1 MVIRDKLSYG
11 NAVFLGGFMKKI
23 LCVVFSFAV
32 LALFSCTAREAAYN
46 GSEYSFSVNY
56 SETVNPGDIVY
67 INMSFVAE
75 NYDYKVPEYATA
87 ELIRLSSGKSYG
99 KRELYTVRQN
109 PPVMF
114 AAIPLS
120 TYLESGEFALE
131 VHYKEAN
138 GREMKFSLPV
148 VAEPKEFVEEVL
160 YLNATNTAIKT
171 DNSPKRAAQID
182 RLNDILYSVNKNAIY
197 YTSNFVYP
205 VESTRRT
212 AFFGDRRTYQYDTGS
227 SSTSL
232 HYGIDFGV
240 PTGTPVYA
248 CGDGKVVLVE
258 DRVSTGWSIVIEH
271 LPGLYSLYYHL
282 DSTLIEEGMLVKAGE
297 QIGFSGA
304 TGLATGP
311 HLHWEVRFLGE
322 AINPDFFVEN
332 RLF

>member
-1 MVIRDKLSYG
+1 
-11 NAVFLGGFMKKI
+11 MKKT
-23 LCVVFSFAV
+23 LCVVFSLIV
-32 LALFSCTAREAAYN
+32 LSLFSCTAREAAYN

-56 SETVNPGDIVY
+56 SETVYPGDIVY
-67 INMSFVAE
+67 INMSFIAE
-75 NYDYKVPEYATA
+75 NQDYILPEYATV

-99 KRELYTVRQN
+99 KQDLYTVRQN

-120 TYLESGEFALE
+120 TYLEPGEFSLE
-131 VHYKEAN
+131 VHYKEAS

-148 VAEPKEFVEEVL
+148 VAESKDFVEEIL
-160 YLNATNTAIKT
+160 YLDDTNTAIKT
-171 DNSPKRAAQID
+171 DNSSRRNNEIN
-182 RLNDILYSVNKNAIY
+182 RLNNILFSVNKNSIY

-212 AFFGDRRTYQYDTGS
+212 SFFGDRRTYEYTTGS
-227 SSTSL
+227 SSNSL

-271 LPGLYSLYYHL
+271 MPGLYSLYYHL

-332 RLF
+332 KLF

>member
-1 MVIRDKLSYG
+1 
-11 NAVFLGGFMKKI
+11 MKKI
-23 LCVVFSFAV
+23 LCVAFFV
-32 LALFSCTAREAAYN
+32 LILGLFSCTAREAAYSGN
-46 GSEYSFSVNY
+46 EYSFSVHY
-56 SETVNPGDIVY
+56 SDKVCPGDIVY
-67 INMSFVAE
+67 LNISFYADD
-75 NYDYKVPEYATA
+75 YDYKVPEKATA
-87 ELIRLSSGKSYG
+87 ELIRISNGKSYG
-99 KRELYTVRQN
+99 KRDLYTVRQN

-114 AAIPLS
+114 AGIPLS
-120 TYLESGEFALE
+120 TYLEPGEFYLE
-131 VHYKEAN
+131 VHYEEAN
-138 GREMKFSLPV
+138 GREMKFTLPV
-148 VAEPKEFVEEVL
+148 VAVEKEFISETL

-171 DNSPKRAAQID
+171 DNSPQRAAQID
-182 RLNDILYSVNKNAIY
+182 RLNEILYAVNKNAVY
-197 YTSNFVYP
+197 YNTNFVYP

-212 AFFGDRRTYQYDTGS
+212 AFFGDRRVYQYNTGS

-258 DRVSTGWSIVIEH
+258 DRVSTGWSVVIEH

-297 QIGFSGA
+297 QIAFSGA

-332 RLF
+332 ELF

>member
-1 MVIRDKLSYG
+1 
-11 NAVFLGGFMKKI
+11 MKKT
-23 LCVVFSFAV
+23 LCVFFSLIV
-32 LALFSCTAREAAYN
+32 LSLFSCTAREAAYN

-56 SETVNPGDIVY
+56 SETVYPGDIVY
-67 INMSFVAE
+67 INMSFIAE
-75 NYDYKVPEYATA
+75 NQDYILPEYATV

-99 KRELYTVRQN
+99 KQDLYTVRQN

-120 TYLESGEFALE
+120 TYLEPGEFSLE
-131 VHYKEAN
+131 VHYKEAS

-148 VAEPKEFVEEVL
+148 VAESKDFVEEIL
-160 YLNATNTAIKT
+160 YLDDTNTAIKT
-171 DNSPKRAAQID
+171 DNSSRRNNEIN
-182 RLNDILYSVNKNAIY
+182 RLNNILFSVNKNSIY

-212 AFFGDRRTYQYDTGS
+212 SFFGDRRTYEYTTGS
-227 SSTSL
+227 SSNSL

-240 PTGTPVYA
+240 PIGTPVYA

-271 LPGLYSLYYHL
+271 MPGLYSLYYHL

-332 RLF
+332 KLF

>member
-1 MVIRDKLSYG
+1 
-11 NAVFLGGFMKKI
+11 MKKT
-23 LCVVFSFAV
+23 LCVVFSLIV
-32 LALFSCTAREAAYN
+32 LSLFSCTAREAAYN

-56 SETVNPGDIVY
+56 SETVYPGDIVY
-67 INMSFVAE
+67 INMSFIAE
-75 NYDYKVPEYATA
+75 NQDYILPEYATV

-99 KRELYTVRQN
+99 KQDLYTVRQN

-120 TYLESGEFALE
+120 TYLEPGEFSLE
-131 VHYKEAN
+131 VHYKEAS

-148 VAEPKEFVEEVL
+148 VAESKDFVEEIL
-160 YLNATNTAIKT
+160 YLDDTNTAIKT
-171 DNSPKRAAQID
+171 DNSPRRNNEIN
-182 RLNDILYSVNKNAIY
+182 RLNNILFSVNKNSIY

-212 AFFGDRRTYQYDTGS
+212 SFFGDRRTYEYTTGS
-227 SSTSL
+227 SSNSL

-271 LPGLYSLYYHL
+271 MPGLYSLYYHL

-332 RLF
+332 KLF

>member
-1 MVIRDKLSYG
+1 
-11 NAVFLGGFMKKI
+11 MKKSMCI
-23 LCVVFSFAV
+23 FFSFM
-32 LALFSCTAREAAYN
+32 LLSLFSCTAREAAYN

-56 SETVNPGDIVY
+56 SETVAPGDIVY
-67 INMSFVAE
+67 INMSFISE
-75 NYDYKVPEYATA
+75 NHDYRVPEKATA
-87 ELIRLSSGKSYG
+87 ELIRLSNGKSYG

-120 TYLESGEFALE
+120 TYLEPGDFTLE
-131 VHYKEAN
+131 VHYEEVS

-148 VAEPKEFVEEVL
+148 VAEEKEFIEEIL
-160 YLNATNTAIKT
+160 YLDAKNTAIKT
-171 DNSPKRAAQID
+171 DNSQARAAQID
-182 RLNDILYSVNKNAIY
+182 RLNEILYSVNQNAIY

-212 AFFGDRRTYQYDTGS
+212 SFFGDRRTYQYNTGG

-232 HYGIDFGV
+232 HNGIDFGV
-240 PTGTPVYA
+240 PTGTPVFA

-258 DRVSTGWSIVIEH
+258 NRVSTGWSIVIEH

-282 DSTLIEEGMLVKAGE
+282 DSVEIEEGMLVSAGE

-311 HLHWEVRFLGE
+311 HLHWEIRFLGE

-332 RLF
+332 KLF